1 MEIKNPWWYKHVSL
15 NEKQRKEL
23 EAYERK
29 LQEPKE
35 DLSYLNGEFTLVDSF
50 EDVKDVTRSV
60 EEEYVFDKDAMVF

>member
-23 EAYERK
+23 EVYKRK

-50 EDVKDVTRSV
+50 KDVKDVTPSV
-60 EEEYVFDKDAMVF
+60 EEYVFDKDAMVF

>member
-15 NEKQRKEL
+15 NEKQKKEL

-35 DLSYLNGEFTLVDSF
+35 DLSYLNEEFTLVDSF
-50 EDVKDVTRSV
+50 EDVKDVTPSV
-60 EEEYVFDKDAMVF
+60 EEYVFDKDTMVF

>member
-15 NEKQRKEL
+15 SEEQLKRL

-50 EDVKDVTRSV
+50 KDVKDVTPSV
-60 EEEYVFDKDAMVF
+60 EEYVFDKDAMVF